1 MPFTASLFIK
11 QQPLTIPTFEH
22 KKTHTSQTHLQT
34 SPVMKTMKNIALIGI
49 ASMLLSASAQA
60 QVNIYISGAV
70 AFRGQTYDIIR
81 SLFDSGF
88 SQNPT
93 SGANATL
100 IAWSGTA
107 SNALGT
113 GSQIVNIYANYNGA
127 VAGIQNLT
135 VPTAAQFYI
144 SATPGVTA
152 TAAHLVDFAFSSVY
166 QATTPYTSP
175 VLDDPQNLGVT
186 PILWIKSTNSL
197 PGITNITS
205 QQIKELA
212 SVGALPGYFFTGN
225 ANDTSLVRL
234 VTRDVTAGQRLIVF
248 RDAGF
253 TGASPAA
260 YYNNGTQWLF
270 DNGGRTSTSLIV
282 AQLNTYSNAISYL
295 TGVDAI
301 SVLNKGPNGAAV
313 LSYNGFFPF
322 LNTNSLS
329 SISNDYTPVING
341 QYSLW
346 GYEHL
351 LKSSTLSG
359 TPLTLYNV
367 ILNALAINVSSQY
380 TIAPISSVNVGRDSD
395 GGTVYPLY

>member
-1 MPFTASLFIK
+1 
-11 QQPLTIPTFEH
+11 
-22 KKTHTSQTHLQT
+22 
-34 SPVMKTMKNIALIGI
+34 MKNIALIAA
-49 ASMLLSASAQA
+49 ASMLLSTAAQA

-70 AFRGQTYDIIR
+70 AFRAQTYNLIR
-81 SLFDSGF
+81 SLYDPGYL
-88 SQNPT
+88 QNPT

-107 SNALGT
+107 SSALGT
-113 GSQIVNIYANYNGA
+113 GAQTVNIYANYNGA

-135 VPTAAQFYI
+135 VPTTAQFYT
-144 SATPGVTA
+144 SFTPGVTN
-152 TAAHLVDFAFSSVY
+152 TTSQPVDFAYSSIY

-175 VLDDPQNLGVT
+175 VLDDPQPFGVT

-205 QQIKELA
+205 QQVKELA
-212 SVGALPGYFFTGN
+212 AAGALPAYFFTGN
-225 ANDTSLVRL
+225 TNDTTLVHFI
-234 VTRDVTAGQRLIVF
+234 TRDVTAGQRLIVF

-253 TGASPAA
+253 TGTSPGA
-260 YYNNGTQWLF
+260 YYNNGSTWIF
-270 DNGGRTSTSLIV
+270 DSGGRTSTSAIIT
-282 AQLNTYSNAISYL
+282 QLNSYANAISYL

-313 LSYNGFFPF
+313 LSYNGVFPF

-329 SISNDYTPVING
+329 SVTNDYTPVING

-351 LKSSTLSG
+351 LKRSTLSG
-359 TPLTLYNV
+359 TALTLYNS
-367 ILNALAINVSSQY
+367 LTNALGTNVSSQY
-380 TIAPISSVNVGRDSD
+380 TVAPISSVNVGRDSD
-395 GGTVYPLY
+395 GGTIYPLH